1 MEIIS
6 NLAVIFRIYIT
17 SNPNIMMKH
26 LPILVLAAIALGLSV
41 NDAAT
46 GGKIQLSSTLLR

>member
-1 MEIIS
+1 
-6 NLAVIFRIYIT
+6 
-17 SNPNIMMKH
+17 MMKH